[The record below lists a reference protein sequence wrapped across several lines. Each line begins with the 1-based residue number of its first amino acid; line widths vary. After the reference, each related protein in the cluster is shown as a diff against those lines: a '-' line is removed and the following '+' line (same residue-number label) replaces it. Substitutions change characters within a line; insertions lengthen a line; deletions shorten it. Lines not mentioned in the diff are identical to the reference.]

1 MDFDDEDLPRK
12 AKPKPKDLGCLGIEE
27 LKSYIAELEHEIARA
42 KETIRAKQKHGAG
55 AEGLF
60 RK

>member
-1 MDFDDEDLPRK
+1 MEWDDLEPRK
-12 AKPKPKDLGCLGIEE
+12 AKPKPKDLQPLSVAE
-27 LKSYIAELEHEIARA
+27 LDDYIAELEAEI
-42 KETIRAKQKHGAG
+42 IRAREMIAVKRKERSG